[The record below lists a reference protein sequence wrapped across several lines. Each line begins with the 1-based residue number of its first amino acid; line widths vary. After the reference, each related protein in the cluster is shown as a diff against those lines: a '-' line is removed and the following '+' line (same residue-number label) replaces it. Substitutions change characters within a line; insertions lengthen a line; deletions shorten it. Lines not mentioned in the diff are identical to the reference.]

1 MRIVLDTNVVVSAL
15 LTPGGTAHQ
24 VVQLILRG
32 DLQPCVDARIRAE
45 YAEVL
50 ARGRFRFSPERVTW
64 FLEALLEDAAEV
76 LPAPLAMVWVDED
89 DRAFGEVAVAAKAE
103 ALVTG
108 NLRHFRGLPRLAV
121 RVVAPR
127 EFLTWWQKRRD

>member
-1 MRIVLDTNVVVSAL
+1 MVSAL

-32 DLQPCVDARIRAE
+32 DCQPCVDARIRAE

-50 ARGRFRFSPERVTW
+50 ARGRFRFSAERVTW
-64 FLEALLEDAAEV
+64 FLEALLEEAEEV
-76 LPAPLAMVWVDED
+76 LPAPLAVVWVDED
-89 DRAFGEVAVAAKAE
+89 DRAFGEVAAAAKAE

-108 NLRHFRGLPRLAV
+108 NLRHFRDLAQFGV
-121 RVVAPR
+121 RVVTPR
-127 EFLTWWQKRRD
+127 EFLTWWQRRGA